1 VEFHD
6 LFSTE
11 SGRYRLA
18 MIYGERI
25 FEIRVAIPE
34 IKASK
39 DKKCAN
45 FAWRPTKQQHAR
57 IQNITKQSKSIL
69 EGS

>member
-1 VEFHD
+1 MYKRLKVEFHD

-25 FEIRVAIPE
+25 FEIRAAVPE

-45 FAWRPTKQQHAR
+45 LPGVQQSNNMQGFK
-57 IQNITKQSKSIL
+57 I
-69 EGS
+69 